1 MGAGVSTTAIE
12 NDDGGT
18 FSLSTKTTLDD
29 IPENC
34 ISSMMMSFDP
44 QEICTLARVNK
55 AFHRASSADFVWES
69 KLPPS
74 YKFLLNKVLGE
85 QNLGS
90 MTKKEIY
97 AKLCQPNFFD
107 GGTKVSCSIIF
118 IINLRSVV
126 CFFLSI
132 LLFVFSIFFLFI
144 ALTTLMCSFV

>member
-1 MGAGVSTTAIE
+1 MGAGVSTTATE

-18 FSLSTKTTLDD
+18 FSLSSETSLDD

-34 ISSMMMSFDP
+34 ISSMMMNFDP
-44 QEICTLARVNK
+44 QEICSLARVNK
-55 AFHRASSADFVWES
+55 TFHRASSANFVWES
-69 KLPPS
+69 KLPQN

-126 CFFLSI
+126 CFHII
-132 LLFVFSIFFLFI
+132 LFKLVLFFYK
-144 ALTTLMCSFV
+144 

>member
-1 MGAGVSTTAIE
+1 MGAGVSTSTTQI
-12 NDDGGT
+12 DDGST
-18 FSLSTKTTLDD
+18 FSMSLETSLDD

-34 ISSMMMSFDP
+34 ISSMMMRFDP
-44 QEICTLARVNK
+44 QEICKLAKVNK

-85 QNLGS
+85 ENLCS

-97 AKLCQPNFFD
+97 AKLCRPNFFD

-118 IINLRSVV
+118 IIH
-126 CFFLSI
+126 
-132 LLFVFSIFFLFI
+132 
-144 ALTTLMCSFV
+144 